1 MKEKTNNSLILST
14 KVFTFFLVV
23 CVWKYPFESCAFGNS
38 FNTGSNV
45 NGALGEHR
53 GRLLKGGLAVERYA
67 QERLVDILH
76 DDEETIK
83 DRLGELIQ
91 EEKRK
96 KNVES
101 ILRNGKLRDE
111 MTLNGKYGKG
121 SSASRRH
128 SKSKKKSNTVRF
140 MDESSDTLS
149 LSSGSDGSIDLLSL
163 SSGTDGS
170 TDSLSFT
177 SETDSSTGSINGALD
192 NEGSSETLSVRSD
205 DDASTNSLNLQSDDD
220 ASTNSLNLQSD
231 DDGSTNSLNL
241 KSIKDGST
249 NSLDS
254 LQLDDYLEKEFEDDL
269 SDKET
274 RESITLDD
282 KYYEQDTITKKN
294 EKLIKSRLKALKTGD
309 YDNLGKENL
318 DRRFVK
324 DLEAFAMGKKMKRGS
339 SAGGFLKKLDSKFEL
354 ELLRFFKN
362 KGLRANS
369 SFSGRGITGKLL
381 KIMDK
386 YRVFAPLAGTGVLY
400 VLAMVYVLYFMAT
413 PVMMSLTSIALIV
426 TGVFIY
432 AFIAMGVYYGSKIAK
447 LSHMKNVIRMFSVVD
462 KKSRHGGRRESSR
475 HGSRRESSRHGS
487 RRESSRHSSRRERS
501 RY

>member
-67 QERLVDILH
+67 RERLVDILH

-220 ASTNSLNLQSD
+220 A
-231 DDGSTNSLNL
+231 STNSLNL

-400 VLAMVYVLYFMAT
+400 VLAMVYVLYFMAA
-413 PVMMSLTSIALIV
+413 PAMMSLPTLGIII

-462 KKSRHGGRRESSR
+462 KKSRHG
-475 HGSRRESSRHGS
+475 SRRESSR
-487 RRESSRHSSRRERS
+487 RSSRREKS

>member
-192 NEGSSETLSVRSD
+192 NEGSSETLSVRSH
-205 DDASTNSLNLQSDDD
+205 DD

-400 VLAMVYVLYFMAT
+400 VLAMVYVLYFMAA
-413 PVMMSLTSIALIV
+413 PAMMPLTSIALIV